1 MRRLPRTR
9 NPTRHLN
16 PMRDR
21 NATLGLVRDHLA
33 DIRRTGT
40 LELRSERGR
49 RPAYCVR
56 FRYRRPDTGGM
67 RQRRLVIGDDPV
79 LHDLV
84 RSAITARV
92 RGRLQAKA
100 AKAEA
105 VKRRKQ
111 AREAEREFMTS
122 FPGSRSYRRQVRR
135 AYRRS
140 LVSGEHF
147 IVEMYHL
154 LASLPRRK
162 RPGRPLSSRLW

>member
-1 MRRLPRTR
+1 
-9 NPTRHLN
+9 
-16 PMRDR
+16 MRDR
-21 NATLGLVRDHLA
+21 AHALSVVQHYLD
-33 DIRRTGT
+33 DIGRTGT

-79 LHDLV
+79 LHDLI
-84 RSAITARV
+84 RGAITERV
-92 RGRLQAKA
+92 RGRLRAKA

-105 VKRRKQ
+105 AVRRKK
-111 AREAEREFMTS
+111 AREAESEFMTF

-140 LVSGEHF
+140 LVSGQHF
-147 IVEMYHL
+147 IVEFAWL
-154 LASLPRRK
+154 LARLPRPK
-162 RPGRPLSSRLW
+162 RPGRPLKSRLW

>member
-1 MRRLPRTR
+1 
-9 NPTRHLN
+9 
-16 PMRDR
+16 MRDR

-33 DIRRTGT
+33 DIGRTGT

-56 FRYRRPDTGGM
+56 FRYHCPITGATH
-67 RQRRLVIGDDPV
+67 QRRLSIGDDCI
-79 LHDLV
+79 LHDIV
-84 RSAITARV
+84 RTAISERV

-100 AKAEA
+100 AKAETA
-105 VKRRKQ
+105 KRRKRG
-111 AREAEREFMTS
+111 REAERKFMTS

-147 IVEMYHL
+147 IVEFAWL
-154 LASLPRRK
+154 LASLPRPR
-162 RPGRPLSSRLW
+162 RPGRPLASRLW

>member
-1 MRRLPRTR
+1 MRRPSLASR
-9 NPTRHLN
+9 PTR
-16 PMRDR
+16 MRDR
-21 NATLGLVRDHLA
+21 EHILGVVRDHLA

-56 FRYRRPDTGGM
+56 FRYPSPDTGAM
-67 RQRRLVIGDDPV
+67 RQSRLTIGDDPV

-84 RSAITARV
+84 RTAIMARV
-92 RGRLQAKA
+92 RHRMQSKT

-105 VKRRKQ
+105 AKRRKQ
-111 AREAEREFMTS
+111 AREAESEFMVN
-122 FPGSRSYRRQVRR
+122 FPGSRSYRRQVRQ

-147 IVEMYHL
+147 IVEFAWL
-154 LASLPRRK
+154 LARLPRPR
-162 RPGRPLSSRLW
+162 RPGRPIKSRLW

>member
-1 MRRLPRTR
+1 MHDRKHVLGVV
-9 NPTRHLN
+9 RH
-16 PMRDR
+16 
-21 NATLGLVRDHLA
+21 HLA
-33 DIRRTGT
+33 DIGRTGT

-56 FRYRRPDTGGM
+56 FRYHSPITGTT
-67 RQRRLVIGDDPV
+67 RQRRLVIGDDRE

-84 RSAITARV
+84 RSAITERV

-105 VKRRKQ
+105 AVRRKK
-111 AREAEREFMTS
+111 AREAENEFMVN
-122 FPGSRSYRRQVRR
+122 FPGSRNYRRQVRQ

-147 IVEMYHL
+147 IVEFAWL
-154 LASLPRRK
+154 LARLPRPR
-162 RPGRPLSSRLW
+162 RPGRPLKSRLW

>member
-1 MRRLPRTR
+1 
-9 NPTRHLN
+9 
-16 PMRDR
+16 MRDR
-21 NATLGLVRDHLA
+21 EHILGVVRNHLA

-56 FRYRRPDTGGM
+56 FRYRCPATGAT
-67 RQRRLVIGDDPV
+67 RQHRLSIGDDPM

-84 RSAITARV
+84 RSAITERL
-92 RGRLQAKA
+92 RGRLRAKA

-105 VKRRKQ
+105 AERRKQ
-111 AREAEREFMTS
+111 ARAEEAKFMTF

-140 LVSGEHF
+140 LASGQDF
-147 IVEMYHL
+147 IIEMYDL
-154 LASLPRRK
+154 LVSLPRRK
-162 RPGRPLSSRLW
+162 RPGRPIKSRLW